1 MAIRGGFTNSGRT
14 KRVKNKGEGERLIQ
28 SNAESQ
34 ETARRD
40 KEAFF
45 NEQCLIIEEN
55 NKRGKTRNLF
65 RKTGNIKGAFPPK
78 MGTIKDKNG
87 RDLADT
93 EEIKKRWKEYT
104 EELDKKDLNKPDYY
118 DSVVSHP
125 ELDILECKIR

>member
-14 KRVKNKGEGERLIQ
+14 KRVKYKGEGERLIQ

-55 NKRGKTRNLF
+55 NKREGLEISSGE
-65 RKTGNIKGAFPPK
+65 GNGTPLQCSCLENPMDGGA
-78 MGTIKDKNG
+78 
-87 RDLADT
+87 
-93 EEIKKRWKEYT
+93 W
-104 EELDKKDLNKPDYY
+104 
-118 DSVVSHP
+118 
-125 ELDILECKIR
+125 

>member
-55 NKRGKTRNLF
+55 NKRGKTRDLF
-65 RKTGNIKGAFPPK
+65 RKTGNIKGGFRPK

-87 RDLADT
+87 RVLEYA
-93 EEIKKRWKEYT
+93 EEIKK
-104 EELDKKDLNKPDYY
+104 
-118 DSVVSHP
+118 
-125 ELDILECKIR
+125 

>member
-55 NKRGKTRNLF
+55 NKRGKTRDLF
-65 RKTGNIKGAFPPK
+65 RKTGNISC
-78 MGTIKDKNG
+78 KDG
-87 RDLADT
+87 
-93 EEIKKRWKEYT
+93 
-104 EELDKKDLNKPDYY
+104 LDKGQIWYGPNRSRRY
-118 DSVVSHP
+118 
-125 ELDILECKIR
+125 

>member
-1 MAIRGGFTNSGRT
+1 
-14 KRVKNKGEGERLIQ
+14 
-28 SNAESQ
+28 
-34 ETARRD
+34 
-40 KEAFF
+40 
-45 NEQCLIIEEN
+45 
-55 NKRGKTRNLF
+55 
-65 RKTGNIKGAFPPK
+65 